1 MNINFYYVM
10 TFSNVTERTFL
21 NRPRTEFPFFLNSPF
36 SSFRVLLDGRAV
48 CFTTIIFFEKFLAYH
63 YTIIVSPFQLF
74 FLSLC
79 FSLSLSISLSQSLS
93 LSLSLSLPQSLL
105 SLFFFH
111 SLSLSHSLSFLLYL
125 YPRLSSS
132 FYSHQIFSLLIF
144 FIYLNLHSFFYLI
157 GCNFF

>member
-1 MNINFYYVM
+1 M

-93 LSLSLSLPQSLL
+93 LSITLSTSISSFSLFLSLTLSLSLTFISTLPLPS
-105 SLFFFH
+105 SLFFLLLTSDFF
-111 SLSLSHSLSFLLYL
+111 SSHFFLFISTYILSF
-125 YPRLSSS
+125 
-132 FYSHQIFSLLIF
+132 ISLDVIF
-144 FIYLNLHSFFYLI
+144 FDIHRYMLM
-157 GCNFF
+157 